1 MDKQYKEA
9 LEHAHKCLEDARGR
23 GTITGSDE
31 WQALRRELCTPEEIA
46 ASDLRVALISEII
59 KARNEKGISQRRLGE
74 WSGVKQPVIAR
85 IEQGGTNP
93 KLDTIVKLL
102 SPLGMKLS
110 ITPA

>member
-1 MDKQYKEA
+1 MEKQYREA
-9 LEHAHKCLEDARGR
+9 LEHAHKCLEDARER
-23 GTITGSDE
+23 GTITGKDE

-74 WSGVKQPVIAR
+74 LSGVKQPVIAR

-110 ITPA
+110 ITPV

>member
-1 MDKQYKEA
+1 MDKEYKKA
-9 LEHAHKCLEDARGR
+9 IEHAQACFEDAKARGA
-23 GTITGSDE
+23 ITGKDE
-31 WQALRRELCTPEEIA
+31 WDDFEKEIFTPEEIA

-74 WSGVKQPVIAR
+74 LSGVKQPVIAR

-93 KLDTIVKLL
+93 KLETIVKLL
-102 SPLGMKLS
+102 APLGMKLS